1 MGCGDGIASRLKRLS
16 VHPTAQSGVHA
27 APAQPGHEL
36 LRHRFDSEYR
46 GEREVKGKGKMA
58 TYFLHNAPPGTV
70 TQAEPAR
77 ESIAL
82 NASL

>member
-1 MGCGDGIASRLKRLS
+1 M
-16 VHPTAQSGVHA
+16 
-27 APAQPGHEL
+27 